1 MRDDDDR
8 GMKKD
13 DLVIWWIVLKGRKD
27 RIMRVDDLVD
37 CPKRTKTGNSLAWD
51 RWIVLKGRSKRSDIP
66 DEIFTSHRPP
76 SPSPREILSLVFF
89 LPPH

>member
-37 CPKRTKTGNSLAWD
+37 CPKGTKTGNSLA
-51 RWIVLKGRSKRSDIP
+51 
-66 DEIFTSHRPP
+66 
-76 SPSPREILSLVFF
+76 
-89 LPPH
+89 